1 MDILVFGAGSVG
13 GYLGGQLAN
22 AGHQVTLVARD
33 QTATAIQENGLTI
46 VENGNS
52 FTVNPAVVASLRL
65 AFLDEK
71 TYDLLLVCVKSY
83 DVEFAINELVAFCPN
98 PPTIITLQNG
108 IGIEELF
115 VKEFGDEK
123 IIAGSLT
130 TPLSRETNHTIV
142 VQRSDRG
149 LALAPVKAGRRISR
163 WIELFQAAGVKTVA
177 IKNYRDMKWSKAM
190 LNMVGNAT
198 SAILNRHPKVIYDSG
213 PTFRVEKAMLKE
225 MLAVMDKQ
233 KIKPVDLPGASTK
246 QLVFAIKRLPN
257 AIVQPIL
264 SRVVSS
270 GRGEKMP
277 SFHIDLT
284 ARKTDNE
291 VRYHNG
297 AVAEFGRIS
306 GVATPV
312 NTALNDIVMKLAKG
326 ELDFETF
333 NGNIKQLVVEVRKY
347 YGSK

>member
-13 GYLGGQLAN
+13 GYLGGKLAKV
-22 AGHQVTLVARD
+22 GHQITLVARD
-33 QTATAIQENGLTI
+33 LTAAAIQEHGLTI
-46 VENGNS
+46 IETGS
-52 FTVNPAVVASLRL
+52 SSTIHPAVVTSLRQ
-65 AFLDEK
+65 AFLDGAN
-71 TYDLLLVCVKSY
+71 YDLILVTVKSY
-83 DVEFAINELVAFCPN
+83 DVDFALNELVAFCPE

-115 VKEFGDEK
+115 VREFGEEK

-130 TPLSRETNHTIV
+130 TPISQETTHTVIE
-142 VQRSDRG
+142 QRNDRG
-149 LALAPVKAGRRISR
+149 LALAPVKAGQRIEQWVS
-163 WIELFQAAGVKTVA
+163 IFEKTGIKTVV
-177 IKNYRDMKWSKAM
+177 IKKYQDMKWSKAM

-198 SAILNRHPKVIYDSG
+198 SAILNRHPKVIYDYG
-213 PTFRVEKAMLKE
+213 PTFRMEKAMLKE

-233 KIKPVDLPGASTK
+233 KIKPVDLPGTATK

-257 AIVQPIL
+257 AVVQPIL
-264 SRVVSS
+264 RRIVSS

-284 ARKTDNE
+284 ARKEDNE
-291 VRYHNG
+291 VRFHNG
-297 AVAEFGRIS
+297 AVAEYGGLV

-312 NTALNDIVMKLAKG
+312 NTALNDIVLKLAKG

-333 NGNIKQLVVEVRKY
+333 NGNPKRLVTEVRKY
-347 YGSK
+347 YGRK